1 MSFGKRLKLALK
13 YKGLTQKEFAAA
25 MQVSPP
31 NVNQYIQDRRQPSR
45 EYVHKM
51 AEILNLD
58 YGYTPEGEP
67 FFYVFPKV
75 ADFPEEI
82 KDFNSRQMLDALGD
96 PGEEIQF
103 DDSDL
108 IGTQIRSYRRMDKVF
123 AFKIQFDLLKLN
135 IDGKILVSE
144 RIRELLK
151 NPKYRVEDIT
161 NDFLAVHPKK
171 RAATAPDQGETAP
184 DEPPSSNQKEPDK
197 N

>member
-1 MSFGKRLKLALK
+1 
-13 YKGLTQKEFAAA
+13 
-25 MQVSPP
+25 
-31 NVNQYIQDRRQPSR
+31 
-45 EYVHKM
+45 
-51 AEILNLD
+51 
-58 YGYTPEGEP
+58 
-67 FFYVFPKV
+67 
-75 ADFPEEI
+75 
-82 KDFNSRQMLDALGD
+82 
-96 PGEEIQF
+96 
-103 DDSDL
+103 
-108 IGTQIRSYRRMDKVF
+108 MDKVF